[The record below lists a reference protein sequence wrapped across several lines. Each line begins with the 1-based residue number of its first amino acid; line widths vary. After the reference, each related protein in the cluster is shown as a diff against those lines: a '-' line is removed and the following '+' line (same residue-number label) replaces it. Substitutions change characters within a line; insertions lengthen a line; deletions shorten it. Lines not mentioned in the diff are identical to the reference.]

1 MTDSPFKLFEPYG
14 PGDKEIY
21 FGRDAEIF
29 ALYHLLQQTRLL
41 LIYGASGTGKTSLIN
56 AGLPKAY
63 KMTSWFC
70 ISVRRRDDINASFR
84 QELARQLGLDEPV
97 SDLNTALQE
106 LYESRWIPIHLVFDQ
121 FEEVF
126 TLGKDDERR
135 IFFQDLQSLLASNL
149 PCKILI
155 SMREEYIGYLYDY
168 ERIVPT
174 IFEKRFRVEPIKDSA
189 VEGIITQMCKL
200 HGIEMEVE
208 EVEESATN
216 MPSTAQQIMLQL
228 KEGKQAVHL
237 PYLQVYLHYL
247 YRHAMDTLGKPLFNA
262 EGIAAVG
269 QLGNVLR
276 GFILTRLE
284 ETQHYLTKLKAPDGL
299 AQHLLDEFATD
310 EGTKRSCKRSEL
322 VQSLEVPEAMVN
334 SALYFLSDTAKLLRA
349 DEDDVER
356 YEPVH
361 DTIAKQINELRSVE
375 QKEFKIFAQE
385 LQIGYARWEKEKKNK
400 DRLLLE
406 QDLEKV
412 ELYLKRLKK
421 REEYA
426 KWVPYFKV
434 SKARVQRKRNLR
446 RYYNIGVKVVAVVAV
461 IAAVY
466 FSNKYLGTSH
476 EYDDISEKYEM
487 VRKERKMLLYQINHK
502 KSSTETVDS
511 LLVEAK
517 QLILNLDYNSAW
529 DKMIIAASLDTLNE
543 KVATA
548 MLEPALWNIEIDSFS
563 IADSMLGEINKVL
576 KNNTV
581 KVLLQRVPAL
591 ADSNEKRKQLRS
603 CISELNDSTYN
614 QLMQRY
620 YPAMVRIP
628 EDKNYKMGP
637 DDNGLVQ
644 WVQLDEFE
652 MAATETTV
660 WQWAVFCKTTKK
672 DFKQYLEEAWSDP
685 GDNPVVNVTWYEAV
699 DYANWL
705 NERYWLSEKE
715 PLNAAI
721 LKRSRKKYQLDPSAN
736 GFRLPTEAEWEY
748 AAAGG
753 EKLRYGNGK
762 AIADPKEICFDAS
775 KKSKYAIVGESPSR
789 TLGVTSLNS
798 PNVFGLHGMSG
809 NANEW
814 CWDWYGEYLVS
825 KTALRNP
832 LGPLAGKFRIFRG
845 GSWFSPPE
853 RATVSWRSRYPPNY
867 RVNKIGFRLAKSIH

>member
-1 MTDSPFKLFEPYG
+1 
-14 PGDKEIY
+14 
-21 FGRDAEIF
+21 
-29 ALYHLLQQTRLL
+29 
-41 LIYGASGTGKTSLIN
+41 
-56 AGLPKAY
+56 
-63 KMTSWFC
+63 
-70 ISVRRRDDINASFR
+70 
-84 QELARQLGLDEPV
+84 
-97 SDLNTALQE
+97 
-106 LYESRWIPIHLVFDQ
+106 
-121 FEEVF
+121 
-126 TLGKDDERR
+126 
-135 IFFQDLQSLLASNL
+135 
-149 PCKILI
+149 
-155 SMREEYIGYLYDY
+155 MREEYIGYLYDY
-168 ERIVPT
+168 ERIVPS

-189 VEGIITQMCKL
+189 VEGIIIQMCKL
-200 HGIEMEVE
+200 HGIEMEQVE
-208 EVEESATN
+208 VIDGSLTSA
-216 MPSTAQQIMLQL
+216 PSTAQQIMLQL

-284 ETQHYLTKLKAPDGL
+284 ETQNYLTKLKAPDGL

-385 LQIGYARWEKEKKNK
+385 LQIGYTRWEKEKKNK

-434 SKARVQRKRNLR
+434 SKARVQRKKNLR

-476 EYDDISEKYEM
+476 DYYDISEKYEI
-487 VRKERKMLLYQINHK
+487 VKNERKMLLYQINHK
-502 KSSTETVDS
+502 ISSAETVDS

-563 IADSMLGEINKVL
+563 IADSMLGEINKLL
-576 KNNTV
+576 KNDSV
-581 KVLLQRVPAL
+581 KTMLQRVPAL
-591 ADSNEKRKQLRS
+591 ADPNEKRKQLRS

-620 YPAMVRIP
+620 YPVMVRIP

-637 DDNGLVQ
+637 DANGLVQ
-644 WVQLDEFE
+644 LVQLDEFE

-660 WQWAVFCKTTKK
+660 WQWAIFCKATKK
-672 DFKQYLEEAWSDP
+672 DINQYLEKTWSDP

-699 DYANWL
+699 EYANWL
-705 NERYWLSEKE
+705 NERYWLSEKK
-715 PLNAAI
+715 PLKTAI
-721 LKRSRKKYQLDPSAN
+721 LKRSRKKFQLDLSAK

-753 EKLRYGNGK
+753 KKLRYGNGK
-762 AIADPKEICFDAS
+762 AIADPMEICFDAS
-775 KKSKYAIVGESPSR
+775 KKSKYAIVGESPNR

-814 CWDWYGEYLVS
+814 CWDCRGDYHVS
-825 KTALRNP
+825 KTALPNP
-832 LGPLAGKFRIFRG
+832 VGPTEGKFRIFRG

-853 RATVSWRSRYPPNY
+853 RATVSWRSSYPPY
-867 RVNKIGFRLAKSIH
+867 YKVNKIGFRLAKSIH